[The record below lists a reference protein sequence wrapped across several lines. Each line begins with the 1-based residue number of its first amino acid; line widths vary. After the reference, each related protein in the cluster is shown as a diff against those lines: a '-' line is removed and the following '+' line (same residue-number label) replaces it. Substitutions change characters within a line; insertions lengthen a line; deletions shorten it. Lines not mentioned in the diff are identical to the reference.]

1 MTDTSPTRPLEVDA
15 RRPLEPAAVALL
27 QAVSSACARL
37 DAAFVV
43 AGATARD
50 ILMWHVHGI
59 RPVRATRDARRA
71 TSTLPCAR

>member
-1 MTDTSPTRPLEVDA
+1 MTDTSPTRPLEIDA

-27 QAVSSACARL
+27 QAVGTACARL

-50 ILMWHVHGI
+50 ILSGSGTL
-59 RPVRATRDARRA
+59 RPI
-71 TSTLPCAR
+71 S

>member
-1 MTDTSPTRPLEVDA
+1 MNDTSPTRPLEIDA

-27 QAVSSACARL
+27 QALGAACARL

-50 ILMWHVHGI
+50 ILM
-59 RPVRATRDARRA
+59 
-71 TSTLPCAR
+71 